1 MERSLQYS
9 KPLEAILKK
18 EITKVTSRLQR
29 MILKLIKYD
38 FKVTYTPGKHMYVAD
53 TLSRAYLKDPV
64 SDDPEL
70 ESVVHSVSKH
80 LAVTPEKREVFQE
93 ETKEDKVSKLIM
105 KYHFN
110 GWPDSKKTLEE
121 EIKEYWKYK
130 NDVDIH

>member
-1 MERSLQYS
+1 
-9 KPLEAILKK
+9 
-18 EITKVTSRLQR
+18 

-38 FKVTYTPGKHMYVAD
+38 FKVTYTPGKQMYVAD
-53 TLSRAYLKDPV
+53 TLFRAYLKDPV

-80 LAVTPEKREVFQE
+80 LAITAEKRKVFQE

-105 KYHFN
+105 KYHLN